1 MFKIKKIKTMQF
13 LAKNLTIF
21 ILMSGLYACTKE
33 PINTP
38 VAVYCNLIN
47 EKLYSFSRLS
57 DFEKKKFDELKK
69 SRFLKFKGDFVEA
82 AQTFDIEWELL
93 AAVAFQESQ
102 WNPKARSATQVKG
115 MMMLTLPTAASVG
128 VTNRL
133 DPIQSIYGGA
143 QYLSD
148 LEASTNFGT
157 SSGDKIAFV
166 LASYNL
172 GTTNVKNAI
181 DAINCPISIIVTIT
195 EETLIAMT
203 CGEVSPPTTVGGT
216 DGVGQVDLSGGVAP
230 YSIAWDGGSLNNLPA
245 GITQIPDLVCGQY
258 TVTVTD
264 ANNCETACD
273 FTINCAGC
281 DLSISE
287 TTGKATEKSEIL
299 LLEDRRRLLLEDVKN
314 TYTIQEKIKWR
325 QRTNSKCRHVVETSE
340 IEDLLEEIWLENL

>member
-1 MFKIKKIKTMQF
+1 MQF

-21 ILMSGLYACTKE
+21 ILMLGLYACTNE
-33 PINTP
+33 PVNTP
-38 VAVYCNLIN
+38 VSVYCNLIS

-69 SRFLKFKGDFVEA
+69 SRFLKYKGDFIEA

-102 WNPKARSATQVKG
+102 WNPNARSATQVKG

-148 LEASTNFGT
+148 LEASINFGT
-157 SSGDKIAFV
+157 SSGDKIAFI

-181 DAINCPISIIVTIT
+181 DAINKETAEVTWLDL
-195 EETLIAMT
+195 EEYLLILKTSMDSKNYSRGQQTVDFVERVRDYYYLLLAQN
-203 CGEVSPPTTVGGT
+203 CGET
-216 DGVGQVDLSGGVAP
+216 
-230 YSIAWDGGSLNNLPA
+230 
-245 GITQIPDLVCGQY
+245 
-258 TVTVTD
+258 
-264 ANNCETACD
+264 
-273 FTINCAGC
+273 
-281 DLSISE
+281 
-287 TTGKATEKSEIL
+287 
-299 LLEDRRRLLLEDVKN
+299 
-314 TYTIQEKIKWR
+314 
-325 QRTNSKCRHVVETSE
+325 
-340 IEDLLEEIWLENL
+340 

>member
-38 VAVYCNLIN
+38 VSVYCNLIN

-69 SRFLKFKGDFVEA
+69 SRFLKFKDDFVEA

-102 WNPKARSATQVKG
+102 WDPKARSATQVKG

-181 DAINCPISIIVTIT
+181 DAINKKTVEVTWLDL
-195 EETLIAMT
+195 EEYLLNLKTSMDSENYSR
-203 CGEVSPPTTVGGT
+203 GQQTV
-216 DGVGQVDLSGGVAP
+216 DFVERVRDYYYLLLAQ
-230 YSIAWDGGSLNNLPA
+230 
-245 GITQIPDLVCGQY
+245 
-258 TVTVTD
+258 
-264 ANNCETACD
+264 NCE
-273 FTINCAGC
+273 
-281 DLSISE
+281 
-287 TTGKATEKSEIL
+287 
-299 LLEDRRRLLLEDVKN
+299 
-314 TYTIQEKIKWR
+314 
-325 QRTNSKCRHVVETSE
+325 
-340 IEDLLEEIWLENL
+340 EN

>member
-181 DAINCPISIIVTIT
+181 DAINKKTVEVTWLYL
-195 EETLIAMT
+195 EEYLLTLKTSMDSENYSR
-203 CGEVSPPTTVGGT
+203 GQQTV
-216 DGVGQVDLSGGVAP
+216 DFVERVRDYYYLLLAQ
-230 YSIAWDGGSLNNLPA
+230 
-245 GITQIPDLVCGQY
+245 
-258 TVTVTD
+258 
-264 ANNCETACD
+264 NCE
-273 FTINCAGC
+273 
-281 DLSISE
+281 
-287 TTGKATEKSEIL
+287 
-299 LLEDRRRLLLEDVKN
+299 
-314 TYTIQEKIKWR
+314 
-325 QRTNSKCRHVVETSE
+325 
-340 IEDLLEEIWLENL
+340 EN